1 MNGKQSGSVTVFMGM
16 TVMVLLSLFFTLA
29 ETLRYLALEQCA
41 LLTSVRTEE
50 SMAAMFNRV
59 LWEEYGILGLDMNL
73 GMVDAG
79 DGVFSSACMQRLENN
94 GNPEFEDA
102 NFLRVSAKTCILE
115 SYTVYTDQNGVPFIK
130 AGAIRAAETIPKELL
145 TQWSEDSKAAE
156 EAIAAGKDPEELI
169 STGENAL
176 KNQEEAPAEEG
187 EPQTEV
193 SEELRKR
200 SKKYEDCQN
209 PMQMWKSIKGR
220 GMLGLVLPPEKA
232 VSTAEADLSDTV
244 SHRIN
249 QAGKG
254 NLSVEKGVLDKL
266 LFDQFILT
274 EIGCFRNAGKHK
286 GLSYGAEYVLCGKAS
301 DRENLEGTLLRLFGL
316 REAVNIA
323 SLYQDTARMSEAEA
337 FAVAIAGVTANPA
350 VIEAVK
356 VAILAV
362 WAMVESVL
370 DLRLMMEGGKA
381 ALIKTPAEWTS
392 ELIMLPTYLFGY
404 TKANPCEGGITYEGY
419 LRMLLLLLP
428 ERTLAYRAM
437 DTVEI
442 SIRLHEDYP
451 NIRMDRML
459 CRSKTRDELV
469 ASPLFFSF
477 VPQLQGRMSGY
488 EFREEGNIDYL

>member
-59 LWEEYGILGLDMNL
+59 LWEEHGILGLDMNL
-73 GMVDAG
+73 GMPDAG
-79 DGVFSSACMQRLENN
+79 ATVFGSAWILRLENN

-102 NFLRVSAKTCILE
+102 NFLRLSAKNCTLE
-115 SYTVYTDQNGVPFIK
+115 SYTVYTDQNGAPFMK

-145 TQWSEDSKAAE
+145 TQWSEDAQAAE
-156 EAIAAGKDPEELI
+156 EEVASGKDPEALI
-169 STGENAL
+169 SAGEDAL
-176 KNQEEAPAEEG
+176 KNRGETSDEEG
-187 EPQTEV
+187 ETQSAV
-193 SEELRKR
+193 SEELRER

-209 PMQMWKSIKGR
+209 PMELWNSVKGR
-220 GMLGLVLPPEKA
+220 GMLGLILPPEKS
-232 VSTAEADLSDTV
+232 VSTAEVDLSDSV

-249 QAGKG
+249 RQGKG
-254 NLSVEKGVLDKL
+254 NLSVEKGPLDKL

-274 EIGCFRNAGKHK
+274 EIGCFRNGGRHQ

-301 DRENLEGTLLRLFGL
+301 DRDNLEGTLLRLFGL

-323 SLYQDTARMSEAEA
+323 SLYQDPGRMSEAEA
-337 FAVAIAGVTANPA
+337 YAVAIAGITANPA

-356 VAILAV
+356 VAIMAV

-370 DLRLMMEGGKA
+370 DLRLMTEGGKA
-381 ALIKTPAEWTS
+381 ALIKTPAEWTT
-392 ELIMLPTYLFGY
+392 ELTMLPTYLLGY

-437 DTVEI
+437 DTVEL
-442 SIRLHEDYP
+442 SIRLHEDYQG
-451 NIRMDRML
+451 IRMDRML

-469 ASPLFFSF
+469 GSPLFFSF
-477 VPQLQGRMSGY
+477 VPQLQGRISGY
-488 EFREEGNIDYL
+488 EFREEGEIDYL